1 MKKKLLI
8 LIGII
13 GIVTS
18 CSNDKAIFKVDIIEQ
33 ETGDKIEFVPNMP
46 FELIKDSTYF
56 YFSKEDYYKVMVADI
71 SKGKQIYKSDKF
83 EIRVI
88 LRKYMNAKGTYFEF
102 VLRSFSKDF
111 KIIDSYVMASTIEEL
126 NCNGVIDGKLNI
138 TTTCAD
144 GTVTTAT
151 VDEYGKFIINE

>member
-1 MKKKLLI
+1 MRLLT

-13 GIVTS
+13 GILAS
-18 CSNDKAIFKVDIIEQ
+18 CSNDKPIFKVDIIEQ
-33 ETGDKIEFVPNMP
+33 EAGDKVEFVPNMP
-46 FELIKDSTYF
+46 FEIIRDSSYF
-56 YFSKEDYYKVMVADI
+56 YFSKEDYYKVLGAEI

-88 LRKYMNAKGTYFEF
+88 LRKYMNAKGTSFEF

-111 KIIDSYVMASTIEEL
+111 KIIDSYVMASSVKDL